1 MNNEPTIMSNRENG
15 LSGSPAPKSVSRDSF
30 IILPE
35 DRILVT
41 GATGFIGSRVV
52 ESLVDRGFR
61 NVVCFARPASNLARL
76 EVSIKN
82 RPPGTRIEVIRG
94 NLLSRADCEAASKD
108 VSVIYHL
115 AAGTGEKS
123 FPDAFMN
130 SVVTTRNLLEA
141 SAQHA
146 CLKRFVVVSSLAVY
160 SNRQKSTRLDESCPV
175 EAHPERSGSA
185 YCYAKVK
192 QEQIVT
198 ELSKKFAIPYVIVRP
213 GTVYG
218 PGHAEITA
226 RVGIRAFGPFLHFGG
241 FNGIPFT
248 YVDNCAEAI
257 VLAGLV
263 PGVEGEIFNV
273 LDDDTPSSRRFL
285 KLYKQNVRAFKS
297 AYVPHIFSYAL
308 CYLWEKY
315 SWYSEGQLPP
325 AFNRRRW
332 YAEWRRTS
340 YSNAKLKERLGWV
353 PKVPTS
359 EALRLYFSSCAEGG
373 QHA

>member
-1 MNNEPTIMSNRENG
+1 MTNRPNQMAG
-15 LSGSPAPKSVSRDSF
+15 LESGPPRGQGSKAGSPDSF
-30 IILPE
+30 IINPD

-61 NVVCFARPASNLARL
+61 NVVCLARPSSDLSKLNAG
-76 EVSIKN
+76 IKN
-82 RPPGTRIEVIRG
+82 RPPGTRIEVVRG
-94 NLLSRADCEAASKD
+94 NLLSRADCEAASKG

-146 CLKRFVVVSSLAVY
+146 RLKRFVVVSSLAVY
-160 SNRQKSTRLDESCPV
+160 SNRQKSRRLDESCPV
-175 EAHPERSGSA
+175 EPNPAGSGSA

-198 ELSKKFAIPYVIVRP
+198 ELSTKFAIPYVIVRP
-213 GTVYG
+213 GSVYG

-241 FNGIPFT
+241 FNSIPFT

-263 PGVEGEIFNV
+263 SGVEGEIFNV
-273 LDDDTPSSRRFL
+273 LDDDTPSSRSFL
-285 KLYKQNVRAFKS
+285 KMYKQNVRAFKS
-297 AYVPHIFSYAL
+297 AYVPHMFSYAL

-315 SWYSEGQLPP
+315 AEYSEGQLPL

-332 YAEWRRTS
+332 YAEWRRTT
-340 YSNAKLKERLGWV
+340 YTNAKLKQRLGWSH
-353 PKVPTS
+353 KVSTS
-359 EALRLYFSSCAEGG
+359 EALRIYFNSCTEGG